1 MPLEQGIAGVPL
13 GWPLVGTYFG
23 KASSVTVRSK
33 ILNETKPLF
42 SLTFI

>member
-23 KASSVTVRSK
+23 KAP
-33 ILNETKPLF
+33 ILKCYC
-42 SLTFI
+42 TFKNIK